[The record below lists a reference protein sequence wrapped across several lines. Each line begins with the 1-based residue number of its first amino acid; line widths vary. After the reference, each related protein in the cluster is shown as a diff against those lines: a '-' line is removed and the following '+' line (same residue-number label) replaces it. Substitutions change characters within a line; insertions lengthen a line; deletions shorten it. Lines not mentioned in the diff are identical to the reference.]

1 MPQHMCEVGGQLVGL
16 CSLLLSCGPWG
27 LNSGYHIWQRVSL
40 PAEPSLQP
48 ETGILRHLTLPQASR
63 GMLLVFSS
71 HLHLFFSCCSDVLE
85 TKHPNLLVNDI
96 LR

>member
-1 MPQHMCEVGGQLVGL
+1 MRSGDSLWD

-27 LNSGYHIWQRVSL
+27 LDSGYHIWQRVSL
-40 PAEPSLQP
+40 PTEPFLQP
-48 ETGILRHLTLPQASR
+48 ETGILRHLALPQASR

-71 HLHLFFSCCSDVLE
+71 YLHLFFSCCSDVVE
-85 TKHPNLLVNDI
+85 TNHPNPLVNDI